1 MRGTIAMV
9 TCSHLVLTA
18 PRSIKDVDDSP
29 VSQGNFS
36 RAFIPGR
43 PTAPLNQRIRANR
56 RMKNGRKLPPHLL
69 PGTSRQRT
77 RGGNRNRNGFLIVG
91 GIIFLG
97 LFVTTLLSLV
107 VSTIAGTAATVE
119 AYRQVNEDLPNA
131 AEVTT
136 DTFQTSRIY
145 DRNGVLLQEIEAP
158 DGGWRTFVTLDQI
171 SPYLIDATVAAE
183 DATFWSHY
191 GVEPMAIV
199 RGALINASGSGSSGG
214 STITQQLARGLYPD
228 QIGFDISITRK
239 VKEAF
244 AAVELERQFSK
255 QDILTMYLN
264 QIFYGQRSYG
274 IEAAAQTF
282 FQKHAS
288 ELTLA
293 EASLLA
299 GLPQAPSFYDPTIR
313 FDQAKIRQQYV
324 LDQMVKFDY
333 ITQEEADAAWA
344 EPLTPVTRTSE
355 IRAAPHFTEYAKDYL
370 RELYGDDILVTGG
383 IEVWTTI
390 DVELQAEAEAI
401 VKENMPFLNA
411 YRRNNAAMVV
421 MVPYTGEVLAMV
433 GSADF
438 NDASIGGQ
446 INYAR
451 ANLQTGSSIKP
462 VVYAA
467 AFENGWNPG
476 TVVMDITLREP
487 TPGAPQPYYE
497 PNNYSGRFYGAV
509 TVRKALANSLN
520 IPAVKAGRFA
530 GIDQVYDLYR
540 RMGIKTGMPEG
551 WENYGLSLSLGSAEV
566 PLLEHTNV
574 YATFANNGK
583 YVPAT
588 PILKIT
594 DSNGNILYEL
604 KRDQTLANADQ
615 ALQAEY
621 AYQITSILTDNE
633 ARSMMFGRGN
643 LFENT
648 ADQLGRP
655 VAAKSG
661 TTDSWKDIWTM
672 GYTTDL
678 AIGVW
683 TGQTSQTGSAE
694 ISLPVLD
701 GIEGAGPIWQAMM
714 ELMHDDPRWA
724 SYLNGPDGQPLPLQF
739 QRPPGLTESQVCNAT
754 GHQASNSGNN
764 HTELLV
770 EGEGPALSC
779 GQLSALERKE
789 LELAMEDIRK
799 NAGKY
804 SGDAIDSIYRYA
816 SAVGVYSG
824 DLDWDDD
831 DGESVT
837 IQPVDGNSV
846 VEEDIDSGGDENTQE
861 IPIQSRD

>member
-1 MRGTIAMV
+1 M
-9 TCSHLVLTA
+9 
-18 PRSIKDVDDSP
+18 
-29 VSQGNFS
+29 SQGNFS
-36 RAFIPGR
+36 RTYVPGR
-43 PTAPLNQRIRANR
+43 ATAPYNPRINTKR
-56 RMKNGRKLPPHLL
+56 RTKNGKKLPPHLL
-69 PGTSRQRT
+69 PGTSRHKLRG
-77 RGGNRNRNGFLIVG
+77 GGNRRSFLIVG
-91 GIIFLG
+91 AMIFLG
-97 LFVTTLLSLV
+97 LFVTMTLSLV
-107 VSTIAGTAATVE
+107 VSAGAGTAATVE
-119 AYRQVNEDLPNA
+119 AYRQVNDDLPNA
-131 AEVTT
+131 ALVTT

-171 SPYLIDATVAAE
+171 NPYLIDATVAAE

-191 GVEPMAIV
+191 GVEPMAIL
-199 RGALINASGSGSSGG
+199 RGALINASGTGSSGG
-214 STITQQLARGLYPD
+214 STITQQLARGLYPE
-228 QIGFDISITRK
+228 QIGFDISVTRK
-239 VKEAF
+239 FKEAL
-244 AAVELERQFSK
+244 AAVELDRQFSK

-264 QIFYGQRSYG
+264 MIFYGQRSYG
-274 IEAAAQTF
+274 IEAAAQTY

-299 GLPQAPSFYDPTIR
+299 GLPQAPSYYDPTVR
-313 FDQAKIRQQYV
+313 LDQAKIRQQYV
-324 LDQMVKFDY
+324 LGQMVKFDY
-333 ITQEEADAAWA
+333 ITQAEADAAWA
-344 EPLTPVTRTSE
+344 EPLQPGTRTSE
-355 IRAAPHFTEYAKDYL
+355 IHAAPHFTEYAKDYL
-370 RELYGDDILVTGG
+370 REMYGEDILVTGG
-383 IEVWTTI
+383 LEIWTTI
-390 DVELQAEAEAI
+390 DVELQATAEAI

-411 YRRNNAAMVV
+411 YRRNNAAMVA

-467 AFENGWNPG
+467 AFQNGWNPA

-487 TPGAPQPYYE
+487 TPGAPEPYYE

-509 TVRKALANSLN
+509 TVREALANSLN
-520 IPAVKAGRFA
+520 IPAVKAGRYA
-530 GIDQVYDLYR
+530 GIDEVYDLYR
-540 RMGIKTGMPEG
+540 RMGIQTGMTES

-594 DSNGNILYEL
+594 DSNGNVLYEL
-604 KRDQTLANADQ
+604 DRSKTLAEADQ

-621 AYQITSILTDNE
+621 AYQITSILTDDE
-633 ARSMMFGRGN
+633 ARGMIFGRGN

-648 ADQLGRP
+648 GDRLGRP

-678 AIGVW
+678 AVGVW
-683 TGQTSQTGSAE
+683 SGQTSQTGSAE
-694 ISLPVLD
+694 IELPTLD
-701 GIEGAGPIWQAMM
+701 GIQGAGPIWQAMM
-714 ELMHDDPRWA
+714 EEMHNDPRWA
-724 SYLNGPDGQPLPLQF
+724 AYLNGPNGQPLPEQF
-739 QRPPGLTESQVCNAT
+739 QQPAGLSARSVCTAT
-754 GHQASNSGNN
+754 GHQAASNGNN
-764 HTELLV
+764 HTEMLV
-770 EGEGPALSC
+770 ANEGPALSC

-789 LELAMEDIRK
+789 LELALEDIRK
-799 NAGKY
+799 NGGKY
-804 SGDAIDSIYRYA
+804 SGDGVNSIRRYA
-816 SAVGVYSG
+816 NAVGMYDG
-824 DLDWDDD
+824 DFSSSSDDSDFGED
-831 DGESVT
+831 DFDD
-837 IQPVDGNSV
+837 Q
-846 VEEDIDSGGDENTQE
+846 DEE
-861 IPIQSRD
+861 IPIQQRD